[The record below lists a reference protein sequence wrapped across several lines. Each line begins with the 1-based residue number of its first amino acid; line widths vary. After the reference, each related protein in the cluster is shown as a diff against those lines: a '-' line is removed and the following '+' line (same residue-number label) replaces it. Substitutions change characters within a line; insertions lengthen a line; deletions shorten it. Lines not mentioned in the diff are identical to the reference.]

1 MKRRFFFKNTMAAGA
16 LLSVSGCQPAPPEER
31 QEPLVFDDF
40 KLNETNI
47 RELGEAYSNGS
58 MTCEKVTQLY
68 LDRIDKIDK
77 NGPEL
82 NSVIEL
88 NPDALQ
94 IARALDD
101 EMKDGKI
108 RSPLHGI
115 PIMLKDNIDTAGK
128 MMTTAGSLALEGN
141 YAAQNAWV
149 AQKLEEAGAVIIGKT
164 NLSEWANF
172 RSLRSSSG
180 WSGRGGQTKNPYI
193 TDRNPCGSSSGSG
206 VAVSANLCVAAIGTE
221 TNGSIVCPSSI
232 NGIVG
237 IKPPVGLISRAG
249 IIPISHTHDT
259 AGPMCRSVEDAA
271 ILLGAL
277 TGVDKNDEYTNKST
291 GKSFTD
297 YTQFLNKD
305 SLRNKRLGIATNY
318 TGFHSE
324 VDKLLEKA
332 TSDLRDLGALVVE
345 ISKDDLNNVSDHD
358 AYNVLLIEFKNDLNA
373 YLRNCN
379 SAVKSRT
386 LEELIKFN
394 IEHSEHEMPFFD
406 QEIFLA
412 AQQKGDYDSGE
423 YKNALENVLRSTGP
437 EGIDK
442 VLGKYELDAIIAPT
456 GAPAWPTDVINGDHY
471 VGGSSSPAARSGYPN
486 ITLPM
491 GFIHGLPV
499 GISFFAGAFS
509 EPKLIGFAYAFE
521 QATKHRK
528 APEFILTFNYQ
539 LESNFQTAL

>member
-1 MKRRFFFKNTMAAGA
+1 MAAGA